1 MQEIVKGYGKFIV
14 TGLVT
19 LTALLLVFTFSYYSS
34 SGQETRGMMELVG
47 NEATIREKDVN
58 TNRGII
64 KMETMGT
71 DTVAIICKNHLRIGQ
86 RVRISE
92 LFVTREVNGH
102 GNKEYPCMITNI
114 TDEKGRAVTDYSP
127 EILVEKDWVTV
138 YLPGI
143 YHFYVKTLPKQ
154 KTEVFTLCVM
164 GEENI

>member
-14 TGLVT
+14 TVLVT

-71 DTVAIICKNHLRIGQ
+71 DTVAIIC
-86 RVRISE
+86 
-92 LFVTREVNGH
+92 
-102 GNKEYPCMITNI
+102 
-114 TDEKGRAVTDYSP
+114 
-127 EILVEKDWVTV
+127 
-138 YLPGI
+138 
-143 YHFYVKTLPKQ
+143 
-154 KTEVFTLCVM
+154 
-164 GEENI
+164 